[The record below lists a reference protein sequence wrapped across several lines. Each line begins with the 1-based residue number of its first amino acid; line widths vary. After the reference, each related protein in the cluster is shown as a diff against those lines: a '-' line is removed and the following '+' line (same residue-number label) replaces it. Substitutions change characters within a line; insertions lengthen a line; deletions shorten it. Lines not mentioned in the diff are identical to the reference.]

1 MKLAFD
7 CRVKHGFICQY
18 LEDKQMTQ
26 KQLAAEI
33 GISVQTLIRIITI
46 NYHITNYC
54 KTTKVIEKLE
64 KYFKLPSE
72 FLFPEEYHILVE
84 KKIGRRRREYKE
96 IELVSLESI
105 DRRQLSYEP
114 NYNSIEVTEI
124 VDKVLSDL
132 PGRQEDVLRR
142 RFGFDGH
149 EETLQEIA
157 KSYDLNK
164 NTIRINEAQGIR
176 RLQRKRTLDLLHELI

>member
-18 LEDKQMTQ
+18 LEDKQMNQ
-26 KQLAAEI
+26 KQLADEI
-33 GISVQTLIRIITI
+33 GISVTTLIRIMTI
-46 NYHITNYC
+46 NYRIR
-54 KTTKVIEKLE
+54 KDGRTTKVIEKLE
-64 KYFKLPSE
+64 KYFKVPSE
-72 FLFPEEYHILVE
+72 FLFPEEYQILVE
-84 KKIGRRRREYKE
+84 KKIGSPKRVYKE

-114 NYNSIEVTEI
+114 DYDSIEVTEI
-124 VDKVLSDL
+124 VEKVLSDL

-149 EETLQEIA
+149 EESLKEIA
-157 KSYDLNK
+157 KSYDRVK
-164 NTIRINEAQGIR
+164 MTIATNEAQALR
-176 RLQRKRTLDLLHELI
+176 RLQRKRTLDLLRELI